1 MSPSPA
7 LMSPSQKIKFLQQ
20 HSVVSLN
27 AAEDSFLSKIN
38 KEDIR
43 LVYTFEKLL
52 GEGGFGSVRLASKTS
67 MPDS

>member
-7 LMSPSQKIKFLQQ
+7 LMSPSLKIKLLQQ
-20 HSVVSLN
+20 QSVVSLN
-27 AAEDSFLSKIN
+27 AAEDSFLSNIN

-43 LVYTFEKLL
+43 LVYTFEKRI